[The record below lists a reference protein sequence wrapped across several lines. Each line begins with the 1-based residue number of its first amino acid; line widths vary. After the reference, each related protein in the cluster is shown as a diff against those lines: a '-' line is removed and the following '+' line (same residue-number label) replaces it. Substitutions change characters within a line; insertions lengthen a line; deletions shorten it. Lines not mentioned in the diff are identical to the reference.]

1 MTEAKRAPSE
11 LPEDARMTIWEH
23 LAELR
28 TRIIRAAIA
37 LAIGAVVGWVLYP
50 YVVSFLVRP
59 YQDIQPDASLY
70 ATSFLEPFA
79 VRIQTSVYIG
89 VALAMPV
96 ILWQIWRFVTPGL
109 YPNERRAA
117 IPFIAS
123 ALFLFVLGAAIAYLT
138 LPAALSFL
146 MDVAGTDITII
157 PTVAEYLKLNLFM
170 MMSFGVGM
178 EFPVLLVALQLIG
191 ILEPGQLSKWRR
203 YAIVVI
209 AVIAAVITPSG
220 DPISMAAL
228 AVPMYFFYE
237 VSILLGRLF
246 ARRRRK
252 ADAAA
257 IG

>member
-1 MTEAKRAPSE
+1 MTEAKRAPSG
-11 LPEDARMTIWEH
+11 LPDDARMTIWEH

-28 TRIIRAAIA
+28 TRIIRAFLA
-37 LAIGAVVGWVLYP
+37 LAIGSFVGWFLYP

-59 YQDIQPDASLY
+59 YESIQPDATLY
-70 ATSFLEPFA
+70 ATSFLEPFSI
-79 VRIQTSVYIG
+79 RIQTSVYLG

-117 IPFIAS
+117 IPFMAS
-123 ALFLFVLGAAIAYLT
+123 ALFLFVLGATIAYLT

-146 MDVAGTDITII
+146 IDVAGADIEVI
-157 PTVAEYLKLNLFM
+157 PTVDSYLKLNLFM
-170 MMSFGVGM
+170 MLAFGIGM

-191 ILEPGQLSKWRR
+191 ILEPSQLSKWRR

-220 DPISMAAL
+220 DPISMMAL
-228 AVPMYFFYE
+228 AVPMYIFYE
-237 VSILLGRLF
+237 ISILLGRLF

-252 ADAAA
+252 AEAAA
-257 IG
+257 AG